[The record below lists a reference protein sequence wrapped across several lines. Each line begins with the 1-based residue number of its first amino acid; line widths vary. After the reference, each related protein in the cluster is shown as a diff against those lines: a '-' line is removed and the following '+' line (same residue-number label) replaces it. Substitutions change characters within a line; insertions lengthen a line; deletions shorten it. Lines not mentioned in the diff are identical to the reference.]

1 MEPVISGTM
10 ATEDVQVT
18 IAYSQN
24 SAHKQKTAHA
34 QTHTHISSIVN
45 IKRYIYTHLV
55 MFLLDIHLTKKH
67 INIHKHHI
75 MYPVIFWG
83 LSIFIMISCKKTP
96 FSPVQIQSG
105 PRVRPEM
112 VNRPVTMAF
121 EQGFASALHA
131 RHPGAGFMKLWNL
144 CGFLV

>member
-1 MEPVISGTM
+1 MSGTM

-45 IKRYIYTHLV
+45 IKRYIYTPLV
-55 MFLLDIHLTKKH
+55 MFLLDIHLTKKTH

-75 MYPVIFWG
+75 MHVSSHILRIINLYHD
-83 LSIFIMISCKKTP
+83 IM
-96 FSPVQIQSG
+96 
-105 PRVRPEM
+105 
-112 VNRPVTMAF
+112 
-121 EQGFASALHA
+121 
-131 RHPGAGFMKLWNL
+131 
-144 CGFLV
+144 